1 MAFSEKQQPA
11 HRPAHRRLI
20 GLAGWSGSGKTT
32 LAVKL
37 IPVLVARGLTVS
49 TIKHAHHDFD
59 IDRPGKDSWRHR
71 EAGAAEVLVA
81 SANRFA
87 LIHELRGA
95 PEPDLAQ
102 LLKRLS
108 PADIVIAEGFRGAA
122 HPKIEIVRPE
132 LDKPFLYPGDPM
144 ILAVASPQPIDGLP
158 VKWLP
163 LDEPEAI
170 ADFILASP
178 GTGIR

>member
-1 MAFSEKQQPA
+1 MAFSDKP
-11 HRPAHRRLI
+11 PAHRRLI

-95 PEPDLAQ
+95 AEPDLAQ

-108 PADIVIAEGFRGAA
+108 PADIVIVEGFRGAA

-132 LDKPFLYPGDPM
+132 LGKPFLYPGDPM
-144 ILAVASPQPIDGLP
+144 VLAVASPEPIEGLP
-158 VKWLP
+158 VQWLP
-163 LDEPEAI
+163 LDYPETI
-170 ADFILASP
+170 ADFILALP
-178 GTGIR
+178 ETGIN